1 MDLFSPR
8 SETRSDSPRLD
19 RHSFV
24 TRLLQCYV
32 QLPHTPPRPSRYD
45 RRLAER
51 LFEQQASLETLMAAF
66 ILATSRRTFRQDN
79 ATPLEPIR
87 SLAYFLPVVEELRR
101 TPPNPFYI
109 DLLALR
115 LHTGFPNLG
124 VPPLDPPIPWC
135 SPSSAS
141 SERSETYVQAP

>member
-1 MDLFSPR
+1 MDFFSPQA
-8 SETRSDSPRLD
+8 DSPHPSLD

-24 TRLLQCYV
+24 TSLLQCYV
-32 QLPHTPPRPSRYD
+32 QLPHTPPRPSRSD
-45 RRLAER
+45 RRLAQR
-51 LFEQQASLETLMAAF
+51 LFEQQTSLDTLKAAF
-66 ILATSRRTFRQDN
+66 ILATSRRTFRPDN
-79 ATPLEPIR
+79 ANPLEPIR

-101 TPPNPFYI
+101 TPPDPLYI

-135 SPSSAS
+135 SPPSSS
-141 SERSETYVQAP
+141 QKGR